1 MIKVSCFRC
10 HQELDKLGGLLFSPP
25 LGFNQVKKFHVC
37 IHCYDDIVYF
47 PITKN
52 KKGDQMFNWKIQ
64 KVKWYGIKDECCT
77 NDNIKESNN
86 TVIDGQ
92 CKVCKR
98 CFTR

>member
-52 KKGDQMFNWKIQ
+52 K
-64 KVKWYGIKDECCT
+64 
-77 NDNIKESNN
+77 ES
-86 TVIDGQ
+86 D
-92 CKVCKR
+92 
-98 CFTR
+98 